1 MQSQEKDLEARGAP
15 LELAQASR
23 ADVSTG
29 PCRIHEWT
37 EGPARNK
44 RREAG
49 GVVCTGPLAPL
60 NVARRTGVVRAPYEF
75 LKQSE
80 RARPPSAMKLPV
92 EIDAVPP

>member
-49 GVVCTGPLAPL
+49 GVVCTGPGSVERSSAVRVLEAERTSATAFRHEAPS
-60 NVARRTGVVRAPYEF
+60 G
-75 LKQSE
+75 
-80 RARPPSAMKLPV
+80 
-92 EIDAVPP
+92 D